1 MAKAR
6 SGRWWLLLVAIAVVA
21 ALVWGFLPQPPEVD
35 VRTVERGSF
44 ALVVREDGRTR
55 VRERYVVSS
64 PVAGYLLRVGLRA
77 GDRIERDATPLAALQ
92 PADPMLLDARARSEA
107 MARIRAAEALVRQA
121 EASLDRARQAS
132 DLASTEY
139 ARAQELIGRGAMTQE
154 AFDRIEHQERMARAE
169 VRSAEFAREVAVFEK
184 QQAEAIFVRSGG
196 TLVPEAS
203 ADGAASESGSA
214 AEGTSRDETE
224 TGDDLPAEIG
234 MTAGDERTP
243 LFTIVAPV
251 SGQVLRVLQESAGP
265 VQVGT
270 PLLELGDPSDLE
282 IEIDVLSEDAVRVA
296 PGAEV
301 IVEQWGGDGVLS
313 AIVSRVEPSAFV
325 KVSALGVEEQRVN
338 VIADFREE
346 RSRIGALGDGY
357 RIEASIVVDR
367 AEQVLT
373 IPSDALFRD
382 GDAWLVFAIDDGE
395 RLRRTEVTIGRSDG
409 LQTEL
414 LGGLKEGAK
423 VVSHPSDQLRDGQ
436 RIRPRQ

>member
-6 SGRWWLLLVAIAVVA
+6 SGRWWLLLVAVAVVA
-21 ALVWGFLPQPPEVD
+21 ALVWGFLPTPPEVD
-35 VRTVERGSF
+35 VRLVERGSF

-55 VRERYVVSS
+55 VRERFVVSS
-64 PVAGYLLRVGLRA
+64 PVAGYLLRIGLRA

-107 MARIRAAEALVRQA
+107 IARIRAAEALVRQA
-121 EASLDRARQAS
+121 DAGLERARQAS
-132 DLASTEY
+132 DLAATEY
-139 ARAQELIGRGAMTQE
+139 ARAQELIGRGAMPQE

-196 TLVPEAS
+196 TLVPES
-203 ADGAASESGSA
+203 SDDPGAPENGN
-214 AEGTSRDETE
+214 ENETP
-224 TGDDLPAEIG
+224 DDLSAE
-234 MTAGDERTP
+234 TDATSGDERTP

-251 SGQVLRVLQESAGP
+251 SGQVLRVMQESAGP

-282 IEIDVLSEDAVRVA
+282 IEIDVLSEDAVRIV

-301 IVEQWGGDGVLS
+301 IIEQWGGDGVLTGV
-313 AIVSRVEPSAFV
+313 VSRVEPSAFV

-346 RSRIGALGDGY
+346 RSRIGTLGDGY

-373 IPSDALFRD
+373 LPSDALFRD
-382 GDAWLVFAIDDGE
+382 GDAWLVFAVDDGG
-395 RLRRTEVTIGRSDG
+395 RLKRTEVTIGRSDG
-409 LQTEL
+409 ILTEL
-414 LGGLKEGAK
+414 LGGLEEGAK
-423 VVSHPSDQLRDGQ
+423 VVSHPSDQLREGQ
-436 RIRPRQ
+436 RIRPRK